1 MMLHRTGK
9 TWNRAWLVTVR
20 IVAVLV
26 VSAVAAPAFASELLF
41 YSSVPRNLTEAL
53 IKGFHSK
60 YPDIQVKLFQ
70 AGTETVLQKIEL
82 ETKGNGY
89 PAADVMW
96 IQEQSAMSRLA
107 DEGLLEPY
115 TPAGAEFIDDKYKDA
130 KDRWIGTF
138 VTHVLIMYNKKAFDN
153 QQPPKSWQELADPR
167 FRNKVTLANPRV
179 SGTGA
184 AVIAALSQ
192 NLGWDYIEKLAA
204 NKPQIASGHPAMVS
218 TVIAGER
225 IIGPMQDLSI
235 YEAVAK
241 NQPIRF
247 VFPTEGAIAVPALA
261 ALTSHSK
268 NKAEARKFMDYFVSQ
283 DAATLLRNNG
293 MYHTRKDA
301 KPPEGWPPIA
311 DIKTLPFDWKRYEA
325 GKEKMKDRFSDLVE
339 R

>member
-1 MMLHRTGK
+1 MLYRNGK
-9 TWNRAWLVTVR
+9 TRKRAWLVTAGV
-20 IVAVLV
+20 VAVLV
-26 VSAVAAPAFASELLF
+26 VSAAAAPAFASELLF

-53 IKGFHSK
+53 IKGFQSK

-82 ETKGNGY
+82 ETKGKGY
-89 PAADVMW
+89 PDADVMW
-96 IQEQSAMSRLA
+96 IQEQSAMNRLA

-115 TPAGAEFIDDKYKDA
+115 APAGAEFIDEKYKDA
-130 KDRWIGTF
+130 KHRWIGTF

-184 AVIAALSQ
+184 AVISALSQ

-204 NKPQIASGHPAMVS
+204 NKPQIAGGHPAMVS

-225 IIGPMQDLSI
+225 TVGPMQDLSI

-247 VFPTEGAIAVPALA
+247 VFPSEGAIAVPALA
-261 ALTSHSK
+261 AINSHSN
-268 NKAEARKFMDYFVSQ
+268 NKADARKLMDYFVSQ
-283 DAATLLRNNG
+283 DAATVLRDKG
-293 MYHTRKDA
+293 MYHTRTDA

-311 DIKTLPFDWKRYEA
+311 DIKTLPFDWKRHEA
-325 GKEKMKDRFSDLVE
+325 EKEKMKDRFSDLVE